1 MESYKRMGPRMV
13 DSISIGGLRFM
24 VSHNS
29 KNNLS
34 AFDSKGKLVWSK
46 KIISGKIDPSEEKD
60 VQEIYIRELKE
71 EKGKLVVI
79 DEANKK
85 YVLSPT
91 DGKEL

>member
-1 MESYKRMGPRMV
+1 MVPRGV
-13 DSISIGGLRFM
+13 DSISINGLRFI
-24 VSHNS
+24 VIHNA

-46 KIISGKIDPSEEKD
+46 KVSSSKSSEESA
-60 VQEIYIRELKE
+60 VLISELKE

-85 YVLSPT
+85 YIISPT
-91 DGKEL
+91 DGKEIN